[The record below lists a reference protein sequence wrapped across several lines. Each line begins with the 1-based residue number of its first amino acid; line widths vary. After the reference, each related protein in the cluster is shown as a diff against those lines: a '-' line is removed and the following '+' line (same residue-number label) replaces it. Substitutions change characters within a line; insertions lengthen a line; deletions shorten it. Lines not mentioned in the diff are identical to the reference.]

1 MSIIKM
7 ARYRLRAHSL
17 RLLRKLNTK
26 TLDTCFY
33 LCYNL
38 YTARAGSWDLTLKG
52 AGKE

>member
-1 MSIIKM
+1 MGIIKM
-7 ARYRLRAHSL
+7 TRYRLRAHSL
-17 RLLRKLNTK
+17 CLLRKLNTK

-38 YTARAGSWDLTLKG
+38 YITWTGELDLTLKG